1 MLNLQRT
8 YWDVTLSSVRKVC
21 TVQLSREEKGPHVKG
36 KGMEGV
42 CSHDYQPD
50 LSFLDFL
57 ISQTSKITHTHT
69 HTHTYT
75 ANSTVNYIHVHAC

>member
-1 MLNLQRT
+1 M
-8 YWDVTLSSVRKVC
+8 
-21 TVQLSREEKGPHVKG
+21 QLGREEKGPHVKG

-57 ISQTSKITHTHT
+57 ISQTSKIIYTHTHT
-69 HTHTYT
+69 HTEPTQLSIIYMCMRAKSLQSCPT
-75 ANSTVNYIHVHAC
+75 L